1 MSGGSSAMSFTLQ
14 GFQLRWTHKSLSLS
28 FFLGVLA
35 SLLAIVNPPI
45 AIPIFVALSA
55 NLKPIERDRQALRV
69 AINVAT
75 ILLAVLLSGSLIL
88 KVFGISLGAVRVA
101 GGLIIAFLG
110 FRMLFPA
117 IAHGSCCR
125 IVLFKSQ
132 IPQHSSSR
140 TRTISYGSG

>member
-1 MSGGSSAMSFTLQ
+1 MSGGSSAISFTLQ

-75 ILLAVLLSGSLIL
+75 ILPPFYCLA
-88 KVFGISLGAVRVA
+88 A
-101 GGLIIAFLG
+101 
-110 FRMLFPA
+110 
-117 IAHGSCCR
+117 
-125 IVLFKSQ
+125 
-132 IPQHSSSR
+132 
-140 TRTISYGSG
+140 